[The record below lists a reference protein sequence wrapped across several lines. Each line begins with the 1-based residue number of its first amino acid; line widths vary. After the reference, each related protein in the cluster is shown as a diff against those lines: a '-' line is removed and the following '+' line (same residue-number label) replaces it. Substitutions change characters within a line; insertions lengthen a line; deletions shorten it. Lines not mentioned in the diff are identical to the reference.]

1 LVVHPPPSG
10 RKALV
15 TGAGRRLGAE
25 IARALAGAGWDVAVH
40 HRGSPEGAAEVAA
53 AIRAAGRQAVIVAGD
68 LALPEDCARVVDEAV
83 AGLGAL
89 DLLVSSAANFERV
102 GFGEVDAASFDRAM
116 ALNVRAPLLLAHR
129 ARPHLRARRG
139 SIVVLTC
146 TSATR
151 PYRGFVPYVI
161 SKGAA
166 KQLVRT
172 LAIELAP
179 EIRVNAVAPGTV
191 LAPEEYG
198 AEQNEALANKTLVG
212 RLGSPEDIT
221 RAVLHLADATFVT
234 GHELLV
240 DGGVALNGA
249 MSGE

>member
-1 LVVHPPPSG
+1 
-10 RKALV
+10 
-15 TGAGRRLGAE
+15 
-25 IARALAGAGWDVAVH
+25 
-40 HRGSPEGAAEVAA
+40 
-53 AIRAAGRQAVIVAGD
+53 
-68 LALPEDCARVVDEAV
+68 
-83 AGLGAL
+83 
-89 DLLVSSAANFERV
+89 
-102 GFGEVDAASFDRAM
+102 M
-116 ALNVRAPLLLAHR
+116 
-129 ARPHLRARRG
+129 
-139 SIVVLTC
+139 VLTC

-172 LAIELAP
+172 LAVELAP

-191 LAPEEYG
+191 LAPEEYD
-198 AEQNEALANKTLVG
+198 AAQNAALANKTLVG
-212 RLGSPEDIT
+212 RLGSPDDIT